1 MAKILVVDDNA
12 TNRKLVVALLSYDG
26 HVTLEAHDGLDGLE
40 LARAERPQ
48 LIISDILMPSMDGFS
63 FVRQLR
69 SDQSLRG
76 TPVIFHTAYY
86 HEREARK
93 LAEACHVSRVLVK
106 PCPAADMLQAV
117 EQVLA
122 GVLESDAHTLIDS
135 FDHEH
140 LRLITNKLS
149 AKADALAVSN
159 ARFTAFTE
167 LNVQLASERD
177 PRALLERVCAGA
189 RELLGS
195 RYAVLAVKGKDRG
208 LLFAVCGIDHNG
220 KPPTPPEINAGALG
234 EVMTEGRPWRIS
246 SPDKHGINAGL
257 PDGYPPASAFL
268 VVPLTAQTCTYGWLC
283 LADKIGADSF
293 DAEDERLLAVLG
305 AQVGHMY
312 ENGCLY
318 LETHQR
324 EERFRELAEARMRLL
339 TRVRSEL
346 SGINSLIDRAHA
358 RGTEDRAFLDKAEMG
373 RLSEMAKSVSLALD
387 HIEKE
392 SAADMPVGPATRVA
406 QILRDY
412 AR

>member
-1 MAKILVVDDNA
+1 MAKILVVEDNA
-12 TNRKLVVALLSYDG
+12 INRKLVVALLSYDG

-40 LARAERPQ
+40 LARAELPQ

-69 SDQSLRG
+69 SDQRLRG
-76 TPVIFHTAYY
+76 TPVIFHTAHY

-122 GVLESDAHTLIDS
+122 GVLESDAHTLSDS

-140 LRLITNKLS
+140 LRLITNTLS
-149 AKADALAVSN
+149 AKADALAISN
-159 ARFTAFTE
+159 ARFAAFTE

-177 PRALLERVCAGA
+177 PHALLEKVCAGA

-208 LLFAVCGIDHNG
+208 LPFFAVSGIDFNG
-220 KPPTPPEINAGALG
+220 EPPTRPQIDAGPLS

-246 SPDKHGINAGL
+246 SSDSHVINAGL
-257 PDGYPPASAFL
+257 PDGYPPAGAFL
-268 VVPLTAQTCTYGWLC
+268 AAPLTAQTHTYGWLC
-283 LADKIGADSF
+283 LADKIGADGF
-293 DAEDERLLAVLG
+293 DAEDERLLTVLG

-318 LETHQR
+318 LEIHQSEVR
-324 EERFRELAEARMRLL
+324 YRELAEGRMRLL

-346 SGINSLIDRAHA
+346 SDINSLIDRARA
-358 RGTEDRAFLDKAEMG
+358 RGTEKRACLDESDMEQ
-373 RLSEMAKSVSLALD
+373 LSGLAQSVSLALD
-387 HIEKE
+387 HSDEE
-392 SAADMPVGPATRVA
+392 QHVAVMPEPGAQVA
-406 QILRDY
+406 
-412 AR
+412 